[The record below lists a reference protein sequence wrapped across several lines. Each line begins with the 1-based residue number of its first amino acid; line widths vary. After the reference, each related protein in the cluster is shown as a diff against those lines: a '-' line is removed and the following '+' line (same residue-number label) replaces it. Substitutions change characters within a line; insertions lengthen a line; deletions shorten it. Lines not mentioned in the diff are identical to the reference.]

1 MAGVATVLVCAVI
14 FEVIERRKRKLFKE
28 SIHDLAQR
36 YIDQMK
42 KEKAEREDDGRRTR
56 TD

>member
-28 SIHDLAQR
+28 SVHDLAQR

-42 KEKAEREDDGRRTR
+42 KEERVRQK
-56 TD
+56 

>member
-28 SIHDLAQR
+28 SVHDLAQR
-36 YIDQMK
+36 YIDQIK
-42 KEKAEREDDGRRTR
+42 KGKVEREDDGRRTEPN
-56 TD
+56 

>member
-1 MAGVATVLVCAVI
+1 MAGVAIVLVCAVI
-14 FEVIERRKRKLFKE
+14 FEVIERRKQKLFKE
-28 SIHDLAQR
+28 SVHDLAQR
-36 YIDQMK
+36 HIDQMK